1 MKLTTMLAGLSLGL
15 ALTAAQADL
24 TVGVDAHRAI
34 PGTWVRMPADT
45 RHSLPARTAVVMA
58 LYLLPREV
66 AATS

>member
-1 MKLTTMLAGLSLGL
+1 
-15 ALTAAQADL
+15 
-24 TVGVDAHRAI
+24 VGVDAHRAI

-45 RHSLPARTAVVMA
+45 RHSLLARTAVVMA